1 MRFVLAALICVIPV
15 FGWAGSGKNVD
26 FSKPNVKVFES
37 EEAKKYDGG
46 SKHVKVFMVIDRIF
60 NIDIS
65 AGTYEV
71 EAELLLKWR
80 NDEDIEKI
88 RSEFKEHTYAG
99 EKMEKIID
107 KIWHP
112 EFIVKSELHR
122 RETLFSTIH
131 LNKDG
136 SLELFEKFET
146 ILPINT
152 DIREYPFGTLQL
164 NLDIVAFTHDAH
176 EMVFDPIHF
185 ELGHPEQDTPVVVG
199 NWTLTDYYID
209 KKIAHRLSTTD
220 QVFTQNGFHF
230 IIKHDFNDTLQKIF
244 FPLGGVILISIFLN
258 LFSSMQFKANYE
270 ARVQGQLTLLLT
282 VFALKFTLAGETPQT
297 HYMNFID
304 MLFMIA
310 TGAILINLFSSI
322 AVGELYLSGQN
333 QRAYRY
339 ERVLDWA
346 CPFFVVAALVLAS
359 YSVFT

>member
-1 MRFVLAALICVIPV
+1 MRVI
-15 FGWAGSGKNVD
+15 
-26 FSKPNVKVFES
+26 ES

-80 NDEDIEKI
+80 NDEDIERI

-176 EMVFDPIHF
+176 EMDF
-185 ELGHPEQDTPVVVG
+185 
-199 NWTLTDYYID
+199 YID

-244 FPLGGVILISIFLN
+244 FPL
-258 LFSSMQFKANYE
+258 
-270 ARVQGQLTLLLT
+270 
-282 VFALKFTLAGETPQT
+282 
-297 HYMNFID
+297 
-304 MLFMIA
+304 
-310 TGAILINLFSSI
+310 
-322 AVGELYLSGQN
+322 AV
-333 QRAYRY
+333 
-339 ERVLDWA
+339 
-346 CPFFVVAALVLAS
+346 CF
-359 YSVFT
+359 

>member
-1 MRFVLAALICVIPV
+1 MRFLFIALLCFLPLNV
-15 FGWAGSGKNVD
+15 WAGSSKHAD
-26 FSKPNVKVFES
+26 FSKPNVRVIET

-46 SKHVKVFMVIDRIF
+46 SKQVKVFMVIDRIF
-60 NIDIS
+60 NVDIS
-65 AGTYEV
+65 AATYEV

-80 NDEDIEKI
+80 NDEDINKI

-99 EKMEKIID
+99 EKMEKIIN

-185 ELGHPEQDTPVVVG
+185 ELGHPEQDTPVLVG
-199 NWTLTDYYID
+199 NWSL
-209 KKIAHRLSTTD
+209 
-220 QVFTQNGFHF
+220 V
-230 IIKHDFNDTLQKIF
+230 DF
-244 FPLGGVILISIFLN
+244 
-258 LFSSMQFKANYE
+258 
-270 ARVQGQLTLLLT
+270 
-282 VFALKFTLAGETPQT
+282 
-297 HYMNFID
+297 
-304 MLFMIA
+304 
-310 TGAILINLFSSI
+310 
-322 AVGELYLSGQN
+322 
-333 QRAYRY
+333 
-339 ERVLDWA
+339 
-346 CPFFVVAALVLAS
+346 
-359 YSVFT
+359 

>member
-1 MRFVLAALICVIPV
+1 MRYLLIALLCFFPLNV
-15 FGWAGSGKNVD
+15 WAGSSKTAD
-26 FSKPNVKVFES
+26 FSKPNVRVIES

-80 NDEDIEKI
+80 NDEDIERI

-99 EKMEKIID
+99 EKMQKIID

-185 ELGHPEQDTPVVVG
+185 ELGHPEQDTPVLVG
-199 NWTLTDYYID
+199 NWSLVDFYID

-244 FPLGGVILISIFLN
+244 FPLGGVLLISLFLN
-258 LFSSMQFKANYE
+258 LFSSMRHAANYE

-282 VFALKFTLAGETPQT
+282 VFALKFTLAGEIPQT
-297 HYMNFID
+297 HYMNLID
-304 MLFMIA
+304 MIFMIA
-310 TGAILINLFSSI
+310 TGAIVLNLFSSI
-322 AVGELYLSGQN
+322 GVGEIFLNGKKETAARVEKVFDWLCPMLVILSI
-333 QRAYRY
+333 A
-339 ERVLDWA
+339 LA
-346 CPFFVVAALVLAS
+346 C
-359 YSVFT
+359 YSVF

>member
-1 MRFVLAALICVIPV
+1 MTA
-15 FGWAGSGKNVD
+15 S
-26 FSKPNVKVFES
+26 
-37 EEAKKYDGG
+37 

-80 NDEDIEKI
+80 NDEDVRRI

-176 EMVFDPIHF
+176 EMVFDPIHMR
-185 ELGHPEQDTPVVVG
+185 LGH
-199 NWTLTDYYID
+199 
-209 KKIAHRLSTTD
+209 
-220 QVFTQNGFHF
+220 
-230 IIKHDFNDTLQKIF
+230 LQ
-244 FPLGGVILISIFLN
+244 
-258 LFSSMQFKANYE
+258 
-270 ARVQGQLTLLLT
+270 
-282 VFALKFTLAGETPQT
+282 AG
-297 HYMNFID
+297 Y
-304 MLFMIA
+304 
-310 TGAILINLFSSI
+310 
-322 AVGELYLSGQN
+322 
-333 QRAYRY
+333 
-339 ERVLDWA
+339 A
-346 CPFFVVAALVLAS
+346 C
-359 YSVFT
+359 TCR